1 MGRKVVIADII
12 LNSFDTPIN
21 PDVAQALADAP
32 P

>member
-1 MGRKVVIADII
+1 MGRKVVIAVI